1 MSWTCS
7 LTREQ
12 LQERIDELER
22 LLLIPCETEDDAMAL
37 LVEYMELDGELDRRI
52 RA

>member
-12 LQERIDELER
+12 LQTRMDQLEG
-22 LLLIPCETEDDAMAL
+22 LLLIPCETEGDVMAL
-37 LVEYMELDGELDRRI
+37 LVEYMELDGELDRRT

>member
-1 MSWTCS
+1 MSWTCD

-12 LQERIDELER
+12 LQTRMDELDG

-37 LVEYMELDGELDRRI
+37 FVEYMELDGELDRRT